1 MRKLQL
7 LLVSL
12 LLISCGIK
20 VTKHKSP
27 EQVNKTIQLTT
38 NKLDN
43 FVKANEW
50 MVNIFT
56 NPEDVIQFT
65 DKEAGVIKGKYI
77 MGETLIPSSPYSK
90 VPPKSILHT
99 AIITIRVKDKGA
111 KIEID
116 PIGDF
121 QTSSY
126 MGQTFGFTP
135 SAFIDKASILIND
148 FEVSMKSENKNNW

>member
-1 MRKLQL
+1 MKKLQL

-12 LLISCGIK
+12 LFISCGIK
-20 VTKHKSP
+20 VTKHKTP

-56 NPEDVIQFT
+56 NPESIIQFT

-77 MGETLIPSSPYSK
+77 IHVSTVPSSPYSK
-90 VPPKSILHT
+90 EPPTSITHT
-99 AIITIRVKDKGA
+99 AIITLRVKDKGA

-116 PIGDF
+116 PIGEF
-121 QTSSY
+121 QTTSVMGVTFSY
-126 MGQTFGFTP
+126 LP
-135 SAFIDKASILIND
+135 STFIDKAKLLIGD
-148 FEVSMKSENKNNW
+148 FETSMKSENKNNW

>member
-1 MRKLQL
+1 MKKLQL

-12 LLISCGIK
+12 LFISCGIK
-20 VTKHKSP
+20 VTKHKTP

-56 NPEDVIQFT
+56 NPGSIIQFT

-77 MGETLIPSSPYSK
+77 IHVSTVPSSQSLSLFYLVTVSLLSSHCLS
-90 VPPKSILHT
+90 SI
-99 AIITIRVKDKGA
+99 
-111 KIEID
+111 
-116 PIGDF
+116 
-121 QTSSY
+121 
-126 MGQTFGFTP
+126 
-135 SAFIDKASILIND
+135 
-148 FEVSMKSENKNNW
+148 